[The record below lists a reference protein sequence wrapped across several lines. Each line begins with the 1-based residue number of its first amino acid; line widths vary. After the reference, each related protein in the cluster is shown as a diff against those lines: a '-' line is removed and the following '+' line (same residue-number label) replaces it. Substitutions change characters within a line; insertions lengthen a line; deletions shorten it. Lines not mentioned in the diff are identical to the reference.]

1 MDRPAQPS
9 RQAPDSLTEVRN
21 SQPMQNLISLNLPAQ
36 DLADIDNAL
45 ATLRR
50 CFAPMIALQP
60 AQRRELYKMGD
71 KSETFCRQTLAVLA
85 ANPQIVPPSLDLAE
99 AQADLAAL
107 DQLRPRLMQ
116 LQQLVERADDTCLAL
131 GSDVITVALE
141 GYGLLKVSGKSE
153 ALKGA
158 RKELSAR
165 FAKGGPE
172 RRLHRAWGRGTQ
184 PCSLSGRSDHQRD
197 RRQPRSDRAFHRAQA
212 LRRAR
217 SAGSGR

>member
-1 MDRPAQPS
+1 
-9 RQAPDSLTEVRN
+9 
-21 SQPMQNLISLNLPAQ
+21 MQNLVSLNLSAQ

-50 CFAPMIALQP
+50 VFAPLIALQP
-60 AQRRELYKMGD
+60 SQRRDLYKMGD
-71 KSETFCRQTLAVLA
+71 KSEAFCRQTLSVLA
-85 ANPQIVPPSLDLAE
+85 ANPQIIPPSLNLAE

-116 LQQLVERADDTCLAL
+116 LEQLVERADDTVLAL

-158 RKELSAR
+158 RKDLSAR
-165 FAKGGPE
+165 FS
-172 RRLHRAWGRGTQ
+172 RASKAAE
-184 PCSLSGRSDHQRD
+184 PVE
-197 RRQPRSDRAFHRAQA
+197 AA
-212 LRRAR
+212 
-217 SAGSGR
+217 

>member
-1 MDRPAQPS
+1 
-9 RQAPDSLTEVRN
+9 
-21 SQPMQNLISLNLPAQ
+21 MQNLISLNLPAQ

-116 LQQLVERADDTCLAL
+116 LQQLVERADDTCLAWAFRRVRSL
-131 GSDVITVALE
+131 ATRRAAGRAWASRRAP
-141 GYGLLKVSGKSE
+141 SGKSR
-153 ALKGA
+153 ALTMSMIS
-158 RKELSAR
+158 SAVR
-165 FAKGGPE
+165 E
-172 RRLHRAWGRGTQ
+172 RGM
-184 PCSLSGRSDHQRD
+184 
-197 RRQPRSDRAFHRAQA
+197 
-212 LRRAR
+212 
-217 SAGSGR
+217 AGSPRWAMRCGQAGVAWEATSSHGVRHADVVWRGVVRRDVVRRWRGAAANA